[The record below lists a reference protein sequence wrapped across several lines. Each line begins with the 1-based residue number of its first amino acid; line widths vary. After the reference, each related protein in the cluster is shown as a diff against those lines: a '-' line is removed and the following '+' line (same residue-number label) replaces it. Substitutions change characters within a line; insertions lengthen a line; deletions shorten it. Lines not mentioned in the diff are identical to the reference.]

1 MFNPDALF
9 KERFNEYL
17 KTMSRYL
24 RYILNGH
31 TTIALVFLISV
42 LAVYYQQ
49 WLSNLPENF
58 PAVYILGVIFGLV
71 VTWTPIQ
78 TFLKEPDLVFLTVA
92 EDKLKPYFKRAGI
105 YSYFIQL
112 YVVLFVAAGLGPM
125 YTNAFQ
131 EKSLQ
136 SYLVILIILLVLKL
150 VNLLIHWKML
160 KIRNKN
166 IRMFDT
172 VIRIL
177 LNSGIFV
184 SIMLENYILLATS
197 IILLCVIIINNYY
210 LTKKQSGLAWDV
222 LVEKDRN
229 RMQLFYRM
237 ASMFVDVPHLKTK
250 IKKRRIL
257 TSILN
262 KRTSFESKNSFDYL
276 YKLTFIRS
284 NDYISMYVRL
294 IVLGGVIIFFLPNE
308 WLKIMMGLLFIY
320 MSNFQLIT
328 LYHHHRT
335 NMWVDLYPLNK
346 TNRKKVFLK
355 FIKQLGIIQA
365 VIFSIIMLIL
375 KDFTG
380 SLIMFVTGIGF
391 TLLFNHF
398 FIREKINK

>member
-136 SYLVILIILLVLKL
+136 SYLIILIILLVLKL

-197 IILLCVIIINNYY
+197 IILLCVIIINNYS